1 MNKPT
6 LAAVGAFVVLLL
18 AFIATRE
25 KEVSVGVQ
33 KFDAPSLSTAA
44 IESIVVSGSNA
55 ARLERSA
62 NGWTVADPAK
72 PDTKFPAD
80 DTQVQ
85 SLLTALVEF
94 KAPDFVTDKDAK
106 HAEYEV
112 DAAKGTT
119 VATTAAGKTFTI
131 VLGKSSKSGGAYVRK
146 ADGTAVF
153 ASPSPVSGMVKRDVG
168 AWRKK
173 TITTAPF
180 ADVTQLDVARA
191 DGEAFTLKSEGG
203 AWTLS
208 AAKNVFGDVLGDAS
222 GLGGLR
228 KLPRPF
234 RFDANVGQRLVTQ
247 LTSLQAQDFLA
258 ADADFSK
265 AHLFTLTL
273 KDGKTVKVSLA
284 PTKRD
289 DGTFALKVDGDAQ
302 QYAVASWV
310 AEQLETKIE
319 GLRDLSLVSF
329 DPTKATKLSITAAG
343 KKTIAALEGGA
354 WKLVE
359 PKTAPA
365 GVEFDGNQVVAQ
377 LNRLRGLRASK
388 LVEVPVAKAGLA
400 TPSAVV
406 EAIVDG
412 KPVQV
417 RFGADTGTN
426 SEVYVEGTIDDAVYT
441 IAGSEKATWSTGAQL
456 FNKPPPPPDLGQMQ
470 GLDQLPPEIRQK
482 LMEQL
487 RQQRN

>member
-6 LAAVGAFVVLLL
+6 LAALGAFVVLLL
-18 AFIATRE
+18 AFFATRE

-44 IESIVVSGSNA
+44 IESIVVSGPNA

-72 PDTKFPAD
+72 PDAKFPAD

-153 ASPSPVSGMVKRDVG
+153 ASPSPVSGMVKRNVG

-191 DGEAFTLKSEGG
+191 DGQAFTLKAGEGG
-203 AWTLS
+203 AWTL
-208 AAKNVFGDVLGDAS
+208 AS
-222 GLGGLR
+222 PTPAG
-228 KLPRPF
+228 F
-234 RFDANVGQRLVTQ
+234 RFDSNVGQRLVTQ

-310 AEQLETKIE
+310 AEQLDTKLE

-329 DPTKATKLSITAAG
+329 DPSKATKLSITAAG

-388 LVEVPVAKAGLA
+388 VVDVPAAKAGFA
-400 TPSAVV
+400 TPSVLV
-406 EAIVDG
+406 EAVVDG

-426 SEVYVEGTIDDAVYT
+426 SEVYVKGAIDDAVYA

>member
-6 LAAVGAFVVLLL
+6 LAALGAFVVLLL
-18 AFIATRE
+18 AFFATRE

-33 KFDAPSLSTAA
+33 KFDAPVLSTAS
-44 IESIVVSGSNA
+44 IESIVVSGANA
-55 ARLERSA
+55 AKLERSP
-62 NGWTVADPAK
+62 NGWTVSDPAK
-72 PDTKFPAD
+72 PEAKFQAD
-80 DTQVQ
+80 DSQVQ

-94 KAPDFVTDKDAK
+94 KAPDFVTENDAK

-146 ADGTAVF
+146 ADGKAVF
-153 ASPSPVSGMVKRDVG
+153 ASPSPVSGMVKRNVS

-173 TITTAPF
+173 TITTA
-180 ADVTQLDVARA
+180 ALTDVTQVDVARA
-191 DGEAFTLKSEGG
+191 DGGAFTLKSGEGG
-203 AWTLS
+203 AWTL
-208 AAKNVFGDVLGDAS
+208 AS
-222 GLGGLR
+222 TPAG
-228 KLPRPF
+228 F
-234 RFDANVGQRLVTQ
+234 RFDANVGQRLVSQ
-247 LTSLQAQDFLA
+247 LTSLQAQDFLS

-265 AHLFTLTL
+265 AHVFTLTL
-273 KDGKTVKVSLA
+273 KDGKTARVSLA

-289 DGTFALKVDGDAQ
+289 DGTFALKVDGDPQ

-310 AEQLETKIE
+310 AEQLDTKLE
-319 GLRDLSLVSF
+319 GLRDLSLTSF
-329 DPTKATKLSITAAG
+329 DPSKATKLSITAGG
-343 KKTIAALEGGA
+343 KKTVAALEGGA
-354 WKLVE
+354 WKLLE

-377 LNRLRGLRASK
+377 VSRLRGLRALK
-388 LVEVPVAKAGLA
+388 LVDVPAAKAGL
-400 TPSAVV
+400 TSPSTLIEVV
-406 EAIVDG
+406 VDG
-412 KPVQV
+412 KPVKV
-417 RFGADTGTN
+417 AFGADTGSN
-426 SEVYVEGTIDDAVYT
+426 SEVYVKGSIDDSVYA

-456 FNKPPPPPDLGQMQ
+456 FNKPPPPPNMGQMQ

>member
-25 KEVSVGVQ
+25 QEVSVGVQ

-44 IESIVVSGSNA
+44 IESIVVSGPNA

-94 KAPDFVTDKDAK
+94 KAPDFVTDKDSK

-119 VATTAAGKTFTI
+119 VATTAAGKTFTM

-203 AWTLS
+203 AWTLT

-234 RFDANVGQRLVTQ
+234 RFDSNVGQRLVTQ
-247 LTSLQAQDFLA
+247 LTSLQAQGFLA

-310 AEQLETKIE
+310 AEQLDTKIE
-319 GLRDLSLVSF
+319 GLRDLSLVAF
-329 DPTKATKLSITAAG
+329 DPSKATKLSITAAG

-388 LVEVPVAKAGLA
+388 VVAVGVAKAGLA
-400 TPSAVV
+400 TPSALIEVV
-406 EAIVDG
+406 VDG
-412 KPVQV
+412 KPLKVA
-417 RFGADTGTN
+417 FGADTGSN
-426 SEVYVEGTIDDAVYT
+426 SEVYVEGAIDDAVYA
-441 IAGSEKATWSTGAQL
+441 IPGSEKATWSTGAQL

>member
-6 LAAVGAFVVLLL
+6 LAALGAFVVLLL
-18 AFIATRE
+18 AFFATRE

-44 IESIVVSGSNA
+44 IESIVVSGPNVA
-55 ARLERSA
+55 KLERSA
-62 NGWTVADPAK
+62 NGWTVSDPSK
-72 PDTKFPAD
+72 PDVKFQAD
-80 DTQVQ
+80 DPQVQ

-94 KAPDFVTDKDAK
+94 KAPDFVTENDAK

-119 VATTAAGKTFTI
+119 VATTASGKTFTI

-146 ADGTAVF
+146 ADGKAVF

-173 TITTAPF
+173 SITTATL
-180 ADVTQLDVARA
+180 ADVTQVDVARA
-191 DGEAFTLKSEGG
+191 DGETFTLKAGEGG
-203 AWTLS
+203 AWTL
-208 AAKNVFGDVLGDAS
+208 AS
-222 GLGGLR
+222 GAPAG
-228 KLPRPF
+228 F

-247 LTSLQAQDFLA
+247 LTSLQAQGFLA
-258 ADADFSK
+258 ADADFAK

-273 KDGKTVKVSLA
+273 KDGKTVKISLA
-284 PTKRD
+284 STKRD

-319 GLRDLSLVSF
+319 GLRDLSLLSF
-329 DPTKATKLSITAAG
+329 DPSKATKLTITVAG

-388 LVEVPVAKAGLA
+388 VVEVPVAKAGLA
-400 TPSAVV
+400 TPSALV
-406 EAIVDG
+406 EAVVDG

-417 RFGADTGTN
+417 RFGADTGSN
-426 SEVYVEGTIDDAVYT
+426 SEVYVKGAIDDAVYA

-456 FNKPPPPPDLGQMQ
+456 FNKPPPPPNMGQMQ